1 MGLAILIALNIPIYL
16 FIAWLIFGDKE
27 NAADSI
33 YDTTMALLKIILV
46 PPIVRVMMGMD
57 DDEGI
62 GGMFAFAGFGIA
74 CAAITAGEV
83 YLLSGIGLPVI

>member
-27 NAADSI
+27 NAADSFM
-33 YDTTMALLKIILV
+33 DTTVALLKIIFI
-46 PPIVRVMMGMD
+46 PPIVRVMMGW

-62 GGMFAFAGFGIA
+62 GGIFEFIGFGIA

-83 YLLSGIGLPVI
+83 YLLSNVGLPVI